1 MSRILQFMRK
11 MSPLLEKC
19 NRRWAIFALL
29 FLAILTGMHALKE
42 DALTRYQN
50 LLSIVVYDRNAIPLH
65 IEENKKGLY
74 AYPLSTLPDEFK
86 MLLIQK
92 EDRFFYYHLGINP
105 FSTIRALT
113 SYITGKH
120 TGGGSTI
127 TQQLVKNIL
136 LTESER
142 TFMNKGIEALYAV
155 SLELFTSK
163 DEILTMYAHSV
174 FLGNQLQ
181 GFESGSRA
189 YFNKPFAETSPEEQI
204 TLLATLSHPS
214 TRNPWRAENEAYA
227 QTLYERLR
235 KGSAFIKP
243 IVTASYAFQHT
254 SDFELQS
261 LGVTCT
267 SRCTTTLDVRMNE
280 TLRSILASHIAREY
294 ARGARNG
301 AIVVINPKNGEL
313 LALVGSPDPSHA
325 NAGNQINMALEPRPI
340 GSTVKP
346 LIYLKGFM
354 EGLRPYSRIDDRE
367 YKYPIA
373 TGFPLYPKNFD
384 GIYHGEMSL
393 HEALSNS
400 LNVPTVKVLEFIGL
414 STFYQFLT
422 ETLKFI
428 PIQPLDSYQY
438 GIALGGLEMDLLTLT
453 HYFTVFPRLG
463 TIPPLRVLLS
473 GDQKTRRLPPQ
484 STITETI
491 AVAEPQYVAL
501 VQAIISD
508 RLTGVNQ
515 FGLKSN
521 LNLTIPSYAV
531 KTGTSRDFHDSWVV
545 GYTND
550 FVVGVWLG
558 NAENEALEQVS
569 GASGAGAIW
578 HDVMEYLVATPYYS
592 KSTFREEFI
601 RKISIGDSLE
611 WGLPSDIVEDHDR
624 LLLEDRLITT
634 PHEGDTFERTQNT
647 TIPLHARTEV
657 LWSVNGKTSGEFD
670 TVNFKP
676 TKSGNYEISAK
687 DSRTGKT
694 EYIQIKIVDPVL

>member
-1 MSRILQFMRK
+1 MKIHMALPQKIQHTFNTIK
-11 MSPLLEKC
+11 
-19 NRRWAIFALL
+19 RRWLVCIILIFSLLLGMYAL
-29 FLAILTGMHALKE
+29 AQNALS
-42 DALTRYQN
+42 RYQN
-50 LLSIVVYDRNAIPLH
+50 LISVVVYDRNSVPLH
-65 IEENKKGLY
+65 IEENTKGLY
-74 AYPLSTLPDEFK
+74 VYPLTTLPNEFK
-86 MLLIQK
+86 TLLIKK

-113 SYITGKH
+113 SYITGNQ
-120 TGGGSTI
+120 TGGASTI

-142 TFMNKGIEALYAV
+142 TFWNKSIEALYAV
-155 SLELFTSK
+155 SLELFTTK
-163 DEILTMYAHSV
+163 EEILTMYAHSV

-189 YFNKPFAETSPEEQI
+189 YFNKSLSETTPVEQI

-214 TRNPWRAENEAYA
+214 TRNPWRTENEAYA
-227 QTLYERLR
+227 KALYERLQ
-235 KGSAFIKP
+235 KDDSFIKP
-243 IVTASYAFQHT
+243 IVTDSYAFQHT

-261 LGVTCT
+261 LGITCT
-267 SRCTTTLDVRMNE
+267 TQCMTTLDAMINE
-280 TLRSILASHIAREY
+280 TLRGILATHTAREY

-301 AIVVINPKNGEL
+301 AIVVIDPQSGEL
-313 LALVGSPDPSHA
+313 LALVGSPDPSHIQT
-325 NAGNQINMALEPRPI
+325 GNQINMALEPRPI

-346 LIYLKGFM
+346 LIYLKGFI
-354 EGLRPYSRIDDRE
+354 EGLRPYSRVEDRE

-373 TGFPLYPKNFD
+373 TGFSLYPKNFD
-384 GIYHGEMSL
+384 GKFHGEVTL

-414 STFYQFLT
+414 GAFYHFLN
-422 ETLKFI
+422 ETLTFT
-428 PIQPLDSYQY
+428 PIQPYDSYQY

-463 TIPPLRVLLS
+463 TIPPLRVLLTE
-473 GDQKTRRLPPQ
+473 GTVAKHLPPQ
-484 STITETI
+484 STVTQTLT
-491 AVAEPQYVAL
+491 VAEPPFVAL

-558 NAENEALEQVS
+558 NAENEPLEQVT

-578 HDVMEYLVATPYYS
+578 HDAMEYLAETPYYS
-592 KSTFREEFI
+592 KTELSQKFI
-601 RKISIGDSLE
+601 RKVPIRDSLE
-611 WGLPSDIVEDHDR
+611 WGLPDDIVEDHET
-624 LLLEDRLITT
+624 LLLEDRLILT
-634 PHEGDTFERTQNT
+634 PHEGDTFELTEKT
-647 TIPLHARTEV
+647 TIPFQARV
-657 LWSVNGKTSGEFD
+657 SAQWSVNGTSLGESNTMD
-670 TVNFKP
+670 FKP
-676 TKSGNYEISAK
+676 SKPGNYEISAT
-687 DSRTGKT
+687 DSATGKI
-694 EYIQIKIVDPVL
+694 EYIQIKIIDPIR